1 MYSQRII
8 DFLSDILE
16 ATQRIQ
22 EYTAGINFDG
32 FMEDTKTQDAVLRNL
47 EIIGEA
53 AKHIPDEVRQLA
65 PEISWKSIAG
75 MRDKLIH
82 QYFGVNFDIVWCVV
96 QDDLSV
102 LIIAVNIILA
112 NNN

>member
-1 MYSQRII
+1 MYNERTV
-8 DFLSDILE
+8 DFLNDMLE
-16 ATQRIQ
+16 AAQRIQ
-22 EYTAGINFDG
+22 EYIVDIDFDR

-65 PEISWKSIAG
+65 PEISWKSMAG

-102 LIIAVNIILA
+102 LITAVNIILPDD
-112 NNN
+112 N